1 MLLLIQIAIPVA
13 FTVIT
18 VFVAR
23 VFSAE
28 ISLPLLD
35 LNLDDFRQSVTI
47 LENPESILES
57 SFQNDIVQE
66 YKKLIFNLPTTN
78 TLEVI
83 TDDDVQSH
91 WLGLAESILPRLNSD
106 YIIGATVDNE
116 NITAWFNNRPFHGA
130 PISVNTVNNAIL
142 RAVGCTECEINV
154 GNFPLPFTAEA
165 RVSFLVNFIFNLIVK
180 HIFLDEYASIW
191 E

>member
-1 MLLLIQIAIPVA
+1 MFKKKYWSCLRNWMLFLIQIAIPVA

-18 VFVAR
+18 VTVAR

-47 LENPESILES
+47 LESPESVLEP
-57 SFQNDIVQE
+57 SFENDVVQE
-66 YKKLIFNLPTTN
+66 YKKLISNLPATN

-83 TDDDVQSH
+83 TDDVQTH
-91 WLGLAESILPRLNSD
+91 WLGLAENILPRLTSE
-106 YIIGATVDNE
+106 YIIGATVE
-116 NITAWFNNRPFHGA
+116 SSNIIAWFNNRPFHGA

-142 RAVGCTECEINV
+142 RAVGCTDCEINV

-165 RVSFLVNFIFNLIVK
+165 RVSFN
-180 HIFLDEYASIW
+180 
-191 E
+191 